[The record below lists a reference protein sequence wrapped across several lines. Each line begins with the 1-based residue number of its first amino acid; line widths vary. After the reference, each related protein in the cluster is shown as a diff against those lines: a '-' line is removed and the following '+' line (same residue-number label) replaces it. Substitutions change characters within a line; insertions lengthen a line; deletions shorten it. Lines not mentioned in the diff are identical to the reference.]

1 MACGS
6 GSVSILWYFFL
17 CSFHLPPSLN
27 LTGQVG
33 TVRSNYPTLFELD
46 CMIHVQVWLFYTQDW
61 QLMVP
66 SNGRNSL
73 MVLLPNTKW
82 TMGESC
88 CLNFRHPSEFGQN
101 FLKCLKKILK
111 ICIFLQDELNKIS
124 WNQEISWRLP
134 SLELDLQMLLIN
146 SRNFYPKLKSQQV
159 FPNPYL
165 HLGPYAPEARI
176 LPHSP
181 TYYCQIKCHGSTV
194 AS

>member
-82 TMGESC
+82 PMG
-88 CLNFRHPSEFGQN
+88 RAVVWISEMPVNLVQISWNVEKITENMHFPTRWIEQN
-101 FLKCLKKILK
+101 FLKSGNFLKTAISGIGPTDVAYQFQKFLSQVKIPA
-111 ICIFLQDELNKIS
+111 S
-124 WNQEISWRLP
+124 
-134 SLELDLQMLLIN
+134 
-146 SRNFYPKLKSQQV
+146 
-159 FPNPYL
+159 FP
-165 HLGPYAPEARI
+165 
-176 LPHSP
+176 
-181 TYYCQIKCHGSTV
+181 
-194 AS
+194 